1 MRGESEVVVRGSEV
15 VVRRRGIILKSPRE
29 IELMR
34 DAGRVV
40 REVLEAVRRVTRPG
54 VTTGELNA
62 VAENLIAQAGG
73 IALFKGQRCPTAK
86 LPFPAALCTSVNEE
100 LVHGIPGDR
109 ALQEGDIVSVDCG
122 VKLSGYCGDAA
133 LTIPVGRVS
142 PEVQTLLDVTRRALE
157 LAIAGIRPGRMWSE
171 VARAIQSFVEG
182 HRLAVVREFVGHGI
196 GREMHEEPKV
206 PNYWAREQES
216 FDFALVPNLV
226 IAVEPMVNLGTRLV
240 EIGDDT
246 GWVIVTKDRKYAAHF
261 EHTVAVTEDGVDVLT
276 DGR

>member
-1 MRGESEVVVRGSEV
+1 V

-142 PEVQTLLDVTRRALE
+142 PEVQTLLDVTRQALE